1 MKKILYL
8 LLMLFVWTSCSK
20 EDERV
25 VPVDGQYVADLYFY
39 SEFDGEP
46 LGCDTFVVV
55 LENGVCTNIIGYFDG
70 EKRFDCQPD
79 QIVTKGKYPN
89 YEYSVEYTIEYST
102 DHSTGMKALDWDM
115 QAHFDDQDVFFAVFS
130 GEGYS
135 KETAGNGIDIELGI
149 PETKEC
155 SWGIKITEPQ
165 KFKLDNRV
173 LDANGDGILDSW
185 Q

>member
-25 VPVDGQYVADLYFY
+25 VPVDGQYIADLGNG
-39 SEFDGEP
+39 SLDG
-46 LGCDTFVVV
+46 VV
-55 LENGVCTNIIGYFDG
+55 LKNGNCTDVILYKNG
-70 EKRFDCQPD
+70 KRFDCRTN

-89 YEYSVEYTIEYST
+89 YEYSTEQPT
-102 DHSTGMKALDWDM
+102 DMEGLYLHM
-115 QAHFDDQDVFFAVFS
+115 QAHFNDRDVFRAHYS
-130 GEGYS
+130 GGY
-135 KETAGNGIDIELGI
+135 GLVGIGGTNIE
-149 PETKEC
+149 
-155 SWGIKITEPQ
+155 
-165 KFKLDNRV
+165 FKLDNSV